1 MDLSRAAFSLTTWV
15 FLACAAAM
23 LARLVLGPTTTDRL
37 TALSV
42 ISALVLG
49 LLVMGGVSSG
59 MSAFLDV
66 ALVYDIFGFL
76 GLLAIARIGD
86 PGQDG
91 RRGPRS

>member
-1 MDLSRAAFSLTTWV
+1 MDLSGAAFSATTWI

-37 TALSV
+37 TALST

-49 LLVMGGVSSG
+49 LLVIGGVSSG
-59 MSAFLDV
+59 TAAFLDV

-76 GLLAIARIGD
+76 GLLAIARLGGPGRDGD
-86 PGQDG
+86 
-91 RRGPRS
+91 RGPRP